1 MQQLLYT
8 LPGFNRAGKFLYA
21 GLILLAGPALAWWF
35 IWRPSSQFHDE
46 DEQLFRAARN
56 GDVAGIARALDAG
69 ARVNAAAPIDG
80 KTAIFRAAVFGHADA
95 VRDLLQ
101 RGADTNAQGNDGKTV
116 LEIVTSV
123 RSEEH
128 DPVRA
133 KALDAVASALEGA
146 GR

>member
-1 MQQLLYT
+1 MQLLYT
-8 LPGFNRAGKFLYA
+8 LLGFNRAGKFLYG

-46 DEQLFRAARN
+46 DEHLFRAARH
-56 GDVAGIARALDAG
+56 GDVAGIDRALDAG

-101 RGADTNAQGNDGKTV
+101 RGADTNARGNDGKTV

-123 RSEEH
+123 RSEEL
-128 DPVRA
+128 DPGRA
-133 KALDAVASALEGA
+133 NRLAAVASVLESA
-146 GR
+146 QR